1 MHTRDME
8 NNVHT
13 DAHLC
18 INKRCMGR
26 SGPLEAFHNII
37 NNWHPSK
44 LVSVSQRPTEVAVM
58 RGIFAFLDS
67 D

>member
-1 MHTRDME
+1 
-8 NNVHT
+8 
-13 DAHLC
+13 
-18 INKRCMGR
+18 MGR
-26 SGPLEAFHNII
+26 SGPLEAFHNIV